1 MILCA
6 GVGFLIGLLV
16 FSFRSTNN
24 TKEEVKP
31 PVEKVAPTS
40 ES

>member
-16 FSFRSTNN
+16 FSFRKANRA
-24 TKEEVKP
+24 KEEVKP
-31 PVEKVAPTS
+31 QPEKVVPTS